1 MKSLLFKIMVS
12 LVVSVLIALAIV
24 LLMTRTNL
32 HRGMIDLIEQQ
43 EASQLENLVPELT
56 ELYQQNGSW
65 EFLAGYPWRW
75 NRLLQMT
82 RPLGNEESK
91 AADAGGAISGA
102 RRNPGLPGG
111 RRQNGPGRPPEG
123 RRLHQRDH
131 ANLKGR
137 LFLLDEHKSRVAG
150 AVILSEEP
158 LTMEAIEVDGKL
170 VGWVGFI
177 PARMALP
184 PEAERFLRGQA
195 RTLMIS
201 LIIALVL
208 AAGLGFF
215 LARHLSRPVRQAA
228 AALEALGSGD
238 YSVRA
243 PISTQDEIGALGRN
257 VNQLAATLE
266 KNQTA
271 RRRWMADIAHEL
283 RTPVAVLKGEIE
295 ALRDGV
301 RQVDEKTTASL
312 LEEAEHLS
320 RLVTDLQT
328 LALSDAGALDFNRK
342 PLDLSML
349 VSQTGD
355 SWKDRLKERNIT
367 LENQIT
373 AGIWINGDSQRLRQL
388 LHNLLE
394 NCYRYTRSGGRVV
407 LTLASQKEQAVLT
420 LDDSGPGLG
429 KEQLPH
435 VFERFYRAEGSR
447 ARSSGGSGL
456 GLSICRAIVEAHHG
470 SIEADSNSLGGLRI
484 RAILP
489 GD

>member
-1 MKSLLFKIMVS
+1 MVS

-24 LLMTRTNL
+24 FSMTRINL
-32 HRGMIDLIEQQ
+32 YRGMIDLIEQQ

-82 RPLGNEESK
+82 RPVRNEESE
-91 AADAGGAISGA
+91 AADAEGAISGA
-102 RRNPGLPGG
+102 RRNPGLAGG

-158 LTMEAIEVDGKL
+158 LTIEAIEVAGKL

-184 PEAERFLRGQA
+184 PEAQRFLRVQA
-195 RTLMIS
+195 RTLIIS

-208 AAGLGFF
+208 AAGLGFL

-228 AALEALGSGD
+228 VALEALGSGD

-266 KNQTA
+266 KNQTS

-295 ALRDGV
+295 ALRDGI

-320 RLVTDLQT
+320 RLVADLQT
-328 LALSDAGALDFNRK
+328 LALSDAGALDFSRK
-342 PLDLSML
+342 PVDLSEL

-355 SWKDRLKERNIT
+355 FWGGRMKERTIT

-373 AGIWINGDSQRLRQL
+373 AGIWIDGDSQRLKQL

-394 NCYRYTRSGGRVV
+394 NAFRYVSFGGRVV
-407 LTLASQKEQAVLT
+407 LSLARQGGQAVLT

-456 GLSICRAIVEAHHG
+456 GLSICHAIVEAHHG
-470 SIEADSNSLGGLRI
+470 SIEAGSNNLGGLRI
-484 RAILP
+484 RVILP
-489 GD
+489 GN